1 MSRPLSPPAMP
12 RRLPHQVH
20 GYTARDLESGRGAT
34 HAPAITACTTFC
46 QFVSLFSVQLTT
58 QQRVLP
64 APPCQF
70 SRPSATTRDQHA
82 NQKSARSGA
91 GGEGARGA
99 GLHGRARHADCGA
112 GRVAQLRAPPAPPA
126 RCPGLS
132 SLAVGKFFFSW
143 RAAFGELNRARHG
156 SLPRASRGSARTC
169 VRDQLP

>member
-1 MSRPLSPPAMP
+1 MP
-12 RRLPHQVH
+12 RRLTHQVH

-70 SRPSATTRDQHA
+70 SRPSATTRDQRA
-82 NQKSARSGA
+82 NPKVRALWCRRR
-91 GGEGARGA
+91 RGA
-99 GLHGRARHADCGA
+99 WS
-112 GRVAQLRAPPAPPA
+112 RAPRKSQTCRLWCWPRRTTACASRPAGTLP
-126 RCPGLS
+126 RLVQLS
-132 SLAVGKFFFSW
+132 CRKVFFSW
-143 RAAFGELNRARHG
+143 RAAFGGLNRARHG